1 MAEQTGFEPAT
12 FAVSRR
18 SANQLRYC
26 SMIGVEGE
34 NRTRFYAFAAHCM
47 GQSTTPTLT
56 MIATS
61 NYSSQI
67 ISFVNIFRK
76 QILLN
81 LKRGVAIGHPAG
93 AIFSILFSTSLSF
106 V

>member
-1 MAEQTGFEPAT
+1 
-12 FAVSRR
+12 
-18 SANQLRYC
+18 
-26 SMIGVEGE
+26 
-34 NRTRFYAFAAHCM
+34 
-47 GQSTTPTLT
+47 